1 MRKILTTWGLILLML
16 VSIVGTAAA
25 QDSGPT
31 ATPTATPTSQPA
43 ESTFYRHPIVQIL
56 SAYFGRLTRPVLPT
70 ASPTPTATFTVTPT
84 VDPLATATATPTEGP
99 SPTPTET
106 PTGTPTATPLPGPQE
121 YAEQIALYHE
131 SGMGFGV
138 LVKLYAMA
146 EAAVEDCLNQSVL
159 TASVEAVDP
168 EQTTCVAV
176 TVDQLVTEFVSG
188 TGMGQLFKDY
198 GKPALLGVGHVKK
211 AYKNLPAEVTV
222 TPNPSLTP
230 TPVPSGD
237 ASTLQN
243 QKSNNGYGNS
253 KSNGNGNKP
262 VKTPKPK
269 GSKK

>member
-1 MRKILTTWGLILLML
+1 MRKIITTWGLILLML
-16 VSIVGTAAA
+16 VSVVGTAAA

-31 ATPTATPTSQPA
+31 ATPTSQPA
-43 ESTFYRHPIVQIL
+43 ESTYYRHPIVQIL

-70 ASPTPTATFTVTPT
+70 ASPTPTATFTATPT
-84 VDPLATATATPTEGP
+84 VDPSATATATPTEGP
-99 SPTPTET
+99 SPTSTET

-146 EAAVEDCLNQSVL
+146 EA
-159 TASVEAVDP
+159 SVETCLKQLAAAGSATP
-168 EQTTCVAV
+168 ETTTCEAL
-176 TVDQLVTEFVSG
+176 TVDQLVTEFMSG
-188 TGMGQLFKDY
+188 TGVGQLFKDY
-198 GKPALLGVGHVKK
+198 GKPALLGVGQVKK
-211 AYKNLPAEVTV
+211 AYKNLPPEVTV
-222 TPNPSLTP
+222 TPNPNLTP
-230 TPVPSGD
+230 TPVPSED

-253 KSNGNGNKP
+253 KSNGNSNKP